1 MDQILILF
9 KKDPS
14 KMTSKDSKIKDIQ
27 NMFTHKKSQSLSGRI
42 LEDFQMFLI
51 ESFEF
56 LKIGD
61 KL

>member
-1 MDQILILF
+1 
-9 KKDPS
+9 
-14 KMTSKDSKIKDIQ
+14 MTSKDSKIKDIQ